1 MQQPET
7 SEKYELMSDEELVG
21 LYQSGVPDAF
31 GELSV
36 RYIVVIRNRSSD
48 LYHMGI
54 EAEDLFQEGLIALHT
69 AVSSY
74 CEGKGASFRTYA
86 TVCIRNR
93 LVSAVRAANNSKN
106 RINNI
111 GVSLEE
117 QLDQPSDAL
126 TEPENALMAGEE
138 VKEIMELAR
147 SRLSVMEREVLALFI
162 DGNTYE
168 QIAGKLGITV
178 KACDNAMQ
186 RVRRKLKEYRS

>member
-1 MQQPET
+1 MQQSET
-7 SEKYELMSDEELVG
+7 SEKYELMSDEELVR
-21 LYQSGVPDAF
+21 LFQSGIPDAF

-48 LYHMGI
+48 LYWMGI

-69 AVSSY
+69 AVNTFS
-74 CEGKGASFRTYA
+74 EEKGASFRTYA

-106 RINNI
+106 RINNTAI
-111 GVSLEE
+111 SLEE

-126 TEPENALMAGEE
+126 TEPENALLAGEE
-138 VKEIMELAR
+138 VKEIMELAQN
-147 SRLSVMEREVLALFI
+147 RLSRMEKQVLALFI

-168 QIAGKLGITV
+168 EIAGKLGISV

-186 RVRRKLKEYRS
+186 RVRKKLKDCKS

>member
-7 SEKYELMSDEELVG
+7 SEKYELMSDEELVRQ
-21 LYQSGVPDAF
+21 YQSGIPDAF

-48 LYHMGI
+48 LYQMGI

-69 AVSSY
+69 AVSTYS
-74 CEGKGASFRTYA
+74 EEKGASFRTYA

-106 RINNI
+106 RINNTAI
-111 GVSLEE
+111 SLEE

-126 TEPENALMAGEE
+126 TEPENALLAGEE
-138 VKEIMELAR
+138 VKEIMELAQN
-147 SRLSVMEREVLALFI
+147 RLSRMEKQVLALFI

-168 QIAGKLGITV
+168 EIAGILGISV

-186 RVRRKLKEYRS
+186 RVRKKLKEYKS

>member
-74 CEGKGASFRTYA
+74 CVGKGASFRTYA

-93 LVSAVRAANNSKN
+93 LVSAVRAANN
-106 RINNI
+106 
-111 GVSLEE
+111 
-117 QLDQPSDAL
+117 
-126 TEPENALMAGEE
+126 
-138 VKEIMELAR
+138 
-147 SRLSVMEREVLALFI
+147 
-162 DGNTYE
+162 
-168 QIAGKLGITV
+168 
-178 KACDNAMQ
+178 
-186 RVRRKLKEYRS
+186 